1 MSLSGTVLVALLA
14 GGSPVAA
21 LKVERSDWKLM
32 VGKKLQFEGL
42 LRFERLPAYFESQL
56 KNRRQ
61 WQASNTSRHVFAE
74 AGDANAKKSS
84 NAGSSPTYRPIN
96 YSFIDT
102 LIHSKSVCTH

>member
-1 MSLSGTVLVALLA
+1 M
-14 GGSPVAA
+14 AA

-32 VGKKLQFEGL
+32 VGKMA
-42 LRFERLPAYFESQL
+42 RVERSVPAYFESQL

-61 WQASNTSRHVFAE
+61 WQASNSPPATFAE

-102 LIHSKSVCTH
+102 LTYSKSVCTN

>member
-1 MSLSGTVLVALLA
+1 M
-14 GGSPVAA
+14 
-21 LKVERSDWKLM
+21 
-32 VGKKLQFEGL
+32 
-42 LRFERLPAYFESQL
+42 PAYFESQL